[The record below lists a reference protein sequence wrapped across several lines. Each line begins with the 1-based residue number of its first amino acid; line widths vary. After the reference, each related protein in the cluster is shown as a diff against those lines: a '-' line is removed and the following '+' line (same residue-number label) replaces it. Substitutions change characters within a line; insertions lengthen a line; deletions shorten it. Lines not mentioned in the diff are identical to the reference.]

1 MIRPEIAGSEPGTQA
16 LQGGLWDVAGGLGHW
31 VAWMGAGQAV
41 GPGQSGA
48 GEDGAESLP
57 TRKYMHIAEPSC
69 LVSVYLRNPGTLYV
83 SLSLCASDHLHR
95 DKLLDYLGIYCFNCC
110 CST

>member
-31 VAWMGAGQAV
+31 VAWMGAGQAA

-48 GEDGAESLP
+48 GEDGAKESLLA
-57 TRKYMHIAEPSC
+57 RKHM
-69 LVSVYLRNPGTLYV
+69 
-83 SLSLCASDHLHR
+83 
-95 DKLLDYLGIYCFNCC
+95 
-110 CST
+110 